1 MTPFYSSISCIEPII
16 NPINKKH
23 NVGIQDIQN
32 NNIYQKFQV
41 IKLIIAGKKN
51 ISIANTVQI
60 ITKPFFIIIIF

>member
-16 NPINKKH
+16 NPKH
-23 NVGIQDIQN
+23 RKHKVGIQDIQN

-51 ISIANTVQI
+51 ISIDNIIQI
-60 ITKPFFIIIIF
+60 ATKPFFIIIIF

>member
-23 NVGIQDIQN
+23 KVGIQDIQN

-51 ISIANTVQI
+51 ISMDNIIQIA
-60 ITKPFFIIIIF
+60 TKPFFIIIIF